1 MWRLKRDP
9 GAPVR
14 VELDGVDLADEPAP
28 AALSPEA
35 LAAATCG
42 PMPLTDEAAFAA
54 AGRAEPLP
62 QRHPLAGRRFDDD
75 DAPTPYADEIKRQ
88 LEIAERR
95 ILTLGEL
102 LNDASQ
108 KAKDAGARAD
118 ALEAERTTGAC
129 ADCAGLHAVI
139 AEMKGAQRA
148 HTRAPMP
155 TGEA

>member
-1 MWRLKRDP
+1 MWRLKRTDIP
-9 GAPVR
+9 GVPDAVR
-14 VELDGVDLADEPAP
+14 VSIEPAEP
-28 AALSPEA
+28 TSAPTLSAEA

-42 PMPLTDEAAFAA
+42 PMPLTDKAAVAA
-54 AGRAEPLP
+54 AVRAEPLP

-75 DAPTPYADEIKRQ
+75 DPSTPYADELKRQ

-108 KAKDAGARAD
+108 KATDATKRAE
-118 ALEAERTTGAC
+118 ALEAERATGAC

-139 AEMKGAQRA
+139 AEMKATRWVPESAGQR
-148 HTRAPMP
+148 
-155 TGEA
+155 G